1 MAGKYWVANDPNSEV
16 NTTKAQRLATI
27 SAATAVS
34 AADLDRL
41 TTGLKVHSSLTAL
54 AAAGTLVAN
63 TVYNVTDTDTAIYA
77 LPAAASSTAGDTIV
91 VKYDVI
97 LANTAIHD
105 YGTAGEFFATW
116 STIYKSEDQAN
127 GSSFGLVTRPDG
139 TDDDYLKLTGATN
152 AGPGVGSQ
160 LVFIFDGSK
169 WGVNGYLYSSGTGAD
184 ADVTAAFAETTG

>member
-1 MAGKYWVANDPNSEV
+1 MSKYWIANDPNSEV

-41 TTGLKVHSSLTAL
+41 TTGLKVHSSITAL

-91 VKYDVI
+91 VKYDVV
-97 LANTAIHD
+97 LANTEKHD
-105 YGTAGEFFATW
+105 YGTAGEFLLHGPQSINQMIKLMVQFLVL
-116 STIYKSEDQAN
+116 SQDLMVLMTI
-127 GSSFGLVTRPDG
+127 T
-139 TDDDYLKLTGATN
+139 
-152 AGPGVGSQ
+152 
-160 LVFIFDGSK
+160 
-169 WGVNGYLYSSGTGAD
+169 
-184 ADVTAAFAETTG
+184 